1 MATNG
6 TPESTKDFLQI
17 LSESNNE
24 SFFDEKLYGFIPG
37 GWLPDWVKQGYNQS
51 IEGMAREVLRGKPVF
66 NVDQEYDPNMLED
79 IGATVVSFLTPT
91 DVGAMF
97 LGGGVGGM
105 AVKKM
110 ATKKLIQAGINDKV
124 ANVAVGTGF
133 KRIQNQKSRTAKLA
147 VKFSR
152 DKLMEQAGAKAVTG
166 ASGLGFYSGLQSML
180 GQDISNEDVS
190 LVQTVK
196 DATIGATLGAAT
208 GGLGTKAGQLAKA
221 RGLGEKKF
229 TLPLGGE
236 VTGVKAVEKGTEVG
250 IFGTGGPLLEG
261 ELPSAESYIHA
272 AGVIGGLAAN
282 RAISKRII
290 HPPKK
295 FLEGELQKQRLNAFA
310 TAKAEQSAKMQ
321 RKEETWVNREGK
333 EVKILTD
340 WFNEHRNQEILK
352 IKNVKTGETE
362 KIPKSEFFGEKA
374 DWRRKKDTL
383 GRDVLS
389 GLQKRSFDYKKKGG
403 IADLE
408 FKNMVDRAEFGDSG
422 KTFGKARRYE
432 GKKKGRE
439 FHTDYEKLSYEGKQR
454 LLNDLEVRRDLKRD
468 LKNWESLGFKIPNA
482 SYQSVLQEHLPSVYN
497 IINGLKPKWMRITD
511 NPLSRAVVKK
521 FYDLD
526 ARQSQLNR
534 SQFYLLNK
542 LAYYTKDGKTIKG
555 LSNLNE
561 KQAIELGVDLR
572 SSDPAARSRSRN
584 YKRMLNAQY
593 RIAEKAGVPLA
604 EKLEDYFPR
613 FLNKKIA
620 NILRK
625 DISKIIEND
634 KDLNMFGSK
643 IADNTAVAS
652 KILAA
657 REAGSFSPETI
668 KALDGIVRQF
678 EAKDVAS
685 KKRAYAKAFQ
695 IMRDEVF
702 GEYISV
708 NKNLE
713 VRRKKH
719 SLPDELFE
727 TDARFVLPNYASQLS
742 KRAAYVEI
750 AGKKGQKVYKD
761 IKALEDKNVRMYE
774 EAELLRK
781 AFDAYT
787 GKIELDKAYNWKPKS
802 QKLLNDMV
810 NFQVATKIG
819 LGLATIPNITQVFIS
834 STLRAGY
841 APFIRGSYNYLTSK
855 RYRNQMEKHVGAG
868 SLELH
873 QMLSDFHAADTSWWG
888 KKADQFT
895 TYSGFKGI
903 NRVNM
908 LVSAYTGYE
917 AALRWQKIAKTSNYK
932 ARRDWAKANLKDMGV
947 TDVNQKLNQKVM
959 SRAMYEFARD
969 TQLQKNVMREPDFA
983 NDPRFRPFF
992 LFKRF
997 GYRQVEYLTR
1007 ELNKEV
1013 KRGNAAIIL
1022 RLAAGGMAG
1031 GMFVN
1036 SAKRFLQDLISGED
1050 IFDEQYKL
1058 GEDEFGFNDILDNFA
1073 SVGAFGLVSDIVA
1086 SESKWRALEFAAKPA
1101 VVQDAMKAYT
1111 AMQKL
1116 ITDVEDFGLGFHTMQ
1131 RSLKNIAPIA
1141 GTLPRRAAQR
1151 LQTTGQRES
1160 YVKFRYSKIHPRILD
1175 YMIDGDDRMAGRLI
1189 REWNNS
1195 FPERPIMYDDIGPK
1209 AINRRLENKYK
1220 KRMNP

>member
-1 MATNG
+1 MPDTK
-6 TPESTKDFLQI
+6 TPESTKDFLQV
-17 LSESNNE
+17 LSQSNNE
-24 SFFDEKLYGFIPG
+24 SFFDEKLYGFVPG

-66 NVDQEYDPNMLED
+66 NVDQNYDPNMLED

-91 DVGAMF
+91 DVGSMF
-97 LGGGVGGM
+97 LGGGIGGL

-110 ATKKLIQAGINDKV
+110 ATKKLIQSGINDKV

-133 KRIQNQKSRTAKLA
+133 KRIQNQKERAAKLA
-147 VKFSR
+147 VKFNR
-152 DKLMEQAGAKAVTG
+152 GKVMEQAGAKATTG

-180 GQDISNEDVS
+180 GQEVTNDDIS

-208 GGLGTKAGQLAKA
+208 GGVGAKVSAIGKAKGYTPKQIMAM
-221 RGLGEKKF
+221 
-229 TLPLGGE
+229 
-236 VTGVKAVEKGTEVG
+236 EKGAEVG
-250 IFGTGGPLLEG
+250 VFGTAGPILEG

-282 RAISKRII
+282 RAISKRILE
-290 HPPKK
+290 PPKK
-295 FLEGELQKQRLNAFA
+295 FLKGELEKQKLNALA
-310 TAKAEQSAKMQ
+310 TARAEQNAMLQ
-321 RKEETWVNREGK
+321 RKGETWINREGR
-333 EVKILTD
+333 EVRILTD
-340 WFNEHRNQEILK
+340 WFNSRRNQEILK
-352 IKNVKTGETE
+352 IKDVKTGKTE
-362 KIPKSEFFGEKA
+362 KIPKSKFFDKGAE
-374 DWRRKKDTL
+374 WRRKNDTL
-383 GRDVLS
+383 GRDVLA
-389 GLQKRSFDYKKKGG
+389 GLQKRSFEYKRKGG
-403 IADLE
+403 ISDLE
-408 FKNMVDRAEFGDSG
+408 FKNMVDRAEFGGEGSFGAARKYKG
-422 KTFGKARRYE
+422 KQ
-432 GKKKGRE
+432 KKRE

-454 LLNDLEVRRDLKRD
+454 LLNNLEMRKDLKAD
-468 LKNWESLGFKIPNA
+468 LKKWESLGFKIPNA

-497 IINGLKPKWMRITD
+497 VINGLKPKWMRISD
-511 NPLSRAVVKK
+511 NPITQAIVKK

-542 LAYYTKDGKTIKG
+542 LVYYTKDGKSIKG

-561 KQAIELGVDLR
+561 KQATELGADLR
-572 SSDPAARSRSRN
+572 SADPAARSRSRN

-604 EKLEDYFPR
+604 EKVEDYFPR

-643 IADNTAVAS
+643 LADNTAVAS

-668 KALDGIVRQF
+668 KALDGLVKQF

-708 NKNLE
+708 NHNLE
-713 VRRKKH
+713 VKRRKHK
-719 SLPDELFE
+719 LPDELFE
-727 TDARFVLPNYASQLS
+727 TDSRFVLPNYASQLS
-742 KRAAYVEI
+742 KRAAYVEV
-750 AGKKGQKVYKD
+750 AGKKGDKIYKD
-761 IKALEDKNVRMYE
+761 IKALESDKVRMYE

-819 LGLATIPNITQVFIS
+819 LGFATIPNLTQVFIS
-834 STLRAGY
+834 SALRAGY

-855 RYRNQMEKHVGAG
+855 KYRNQMEKHVGAG

-888 KKADQFT
+888 KRADQIT
-895 TYSGFKGI
+895 TISGFKGI

-917 AALRWQKIAKTSNYK
+917 AALRWQKIAKTSKYK
-932 ARRDWAKANLKDMGV
+932 ARRNWAKENLKDMGV
-947 TDVNQKLNQKVM
+947 TDINQKLNQKVM

-997 GYRQVEYLTR
+997 GYRQFEYLTR

-1013 KRGNAAIIL
+1013 RRGNAAIVL

-1036 SAKRFLQDLISGED
+1036 GAKRFFQDLISGED
-1050 IFDEQYKL
+1050 IFDEQYKV
-1058 GEDEFGFNDILDNFA
+1058 GEDEFGFNDILDNFGA
-1073 SVGAFGLVSDIVA
+1073 VGAFGLVSDIVA

-1101 VVQDAMKAYT
+1101 IVQDALKAYD

-1116 ITDVEDFGLGFHTMQ
+1116 MKDTEDFGLGFHTMQ
-1131 RSLKNIAPIA
+1131 RSLKNIAPIF
-1141 GTLPRRAAQR
+1141 GTVPRRAAQQV
-1151 LQTTGQRES
+1151 QTKGQRES

-1175 YMIDGDDRMAGRLI
+1175 YMIDGNDRMARRLI
-1189 REWNNS
+1189 REWNRS

-1209 AINRRLENKYK
+1209 AINRRLENKYE

>member
-1 MATNG
+1 MPDTK
-6 TPESTKDFLQI
+6 TPESTKDFLQV
-17 LSESNNE
+17 LSQSNNE

-66 NVDQEYDPNMLED
+66 NVDQNYDPNMLED

-91 DVGAMF
+91 DVGSMF
-97 LGGGVGGM
+97 LGGGIGGL

-133 KRIQNQKSRTAKLA
+133 KRIQNQKERAAKLA
-147 VKFSR
+147 VKFNR
-152 DKLMEQAGAKAVTG
+152 GKVMEQAGAKATTG

-180 GQDISNEDVS
+180 GQEVTNDDIS

-208 GGLGTKAGQLAKA
+208 GGVGAKVSAIGKAKGYSPKQIMAM
-221 RGLGEKKF
+221 
-229 TLPLGGE
+229 
-236 VTGVKAVEKGTEVG
+236 EKGAEVG
-250 IFGTGGPLLEG
+250 VFGTAGPILEG

-282 RAISKRII
+282 RAISKRILE
-290 HPPKK
+290 PPKK
-295 FLEGELQKQRLNAFA
+295 FLKGELEKQKLNALA
-310 TAKAEQSAKMQ
+310 TARAEQNAMLQ
-321 RKEETWVNREGK
+321 RKGETWINREGR
-333 EVKILTD
+333 EVRILTD
-340 WFNEHRNQEILK
+340 WFNSRRNQEILK
-352 IKNVKTGETE
+352 IKDVKTGKTE
-362 KIPKSEFFGEKA
+362 KIPKSKFFDKGAE
-374 DWRRKKDTL
+374 WRRKNDTL
-383 GRDVLS
+383 GRDVLA
-389 GLQKRSFDYKKKGG
+389 GLQKRSFEYKKKGG
-403 IADLE
+403 ISDLE
-408 FKNMVDRAEFGDSG
+408 FKNMVDRAEFGGEGSFGAARKYKG
-422 KTFGKARRYE
+422 KQ
-432 GKKKGRE
+432 KKRE

-454 LLNDLEVRRDLKRD
+454 LLNDLEMRRDLKAD
-468 LKNWESLGFKIPNA
+468 LKKWESLGFKIPNA

-497 IINGLKPKWMRITD
+497 VINGLKPKWMRISD
-511 NPLSRAVVKK
+511 NPITQAIVKK

-542 LAYYTKDGKTIKG
+542 LVYYTKDGKSVKG
-555 LSNLNE
+555 LSNLSE
-561 KQAIELGVDLR
+561 KQAIELGADLR
-572 SSDPAARSRSRN
+572 SADPAARSRSRN

-593 RIAEKAGVPLA
+593 RIAEKAGIPLA
-604 EKLEDYFPR
+604 EKVEDYFPR

-643 IADNTAVAS
+643 LADNTAVAS

-668 KALDGIVRQF
+668 KALDGLVKQF
-678 EAKDVAS
+678 EAKDVAN

-708 NKNLE
+708 NHNLE
-713 VRRKKH
+713 VKRRKHK
-719 SLPDELFE
+719 LPDELFE

-742 KRAAYVEI
+742 KRAAYVEV
-750 AGKKGQKVYKD
+750 AGKKGDKIYKD
-761 IKALEDKNVRMYE
+761 IKALESDKVRMYE

-819 LGLATIPNITQVFIS
+819 LGFATIPNLTQVFIS
-834 STLRAGY
+834 SALRAGY

-855 RYRNQMEKHVGAG
+855 KYRNQMEKHVGAG

-888 KKADQFT
+888 KRADQFT
-895 TYSGFKGI
+895 TYSGFKHI
-903 NRVNM
+903 NRANM

-917 AALRWQKIAKTSNYK
+917 AALRWQKIAKTSKYK
-932 ARRDWAKANLKDMGV
+932 ARRNWAKENLKDMGV
-947 TDVNQKLNQKVM
+947 TDINQKLNQKVM

-997 GYRQVEYLTR
+997 GYRQFEYLTR

-1013 KRGNAAIIL
+1013 KRGNAAIVL

-1036 SAKRFLQDLISGED
+1036 AAKRFLQDLISGED
-1050 IFDEQYKL
+1050 IFDEQYKV
-1058 GEDEFGFNDILDNFA
+1058 GEDEFGFNDILDNFGA
-1073 SVGAFGLVSDIVA
+1073 VGAFGLVSDIVA

-1101 VVQDAMKAYT
+1101 VVQDALKAYD

-1116 ITDVEDFGLGFHTMQ
+1116 MKDTEDFGLGFHTMQ
-1131 RSLKNIAPIA
+1131 RSLKNIAPIL
-1141 GTLPRRAAQR
+1141 GTVPRRAAQR
-1151 LQTTGQRES
+1151 LQTKGQRES

-1175 YMIDGDDRMAGRLI
+1175 YMIDGNDRMARRLI
-1189 REWNNS
+1189 REWNRS

-1209 AINRRLENKYK
+1209 AINRRLENKYEK
-1220 KRMNP
+1220 QMNP

>member
-1 MATNG
+1 MPDTK
-6 TPESTKDFLQI
+6 TPESTKDFLQV
-17 LSESNNE
+17 LSQSNNE
-24 SFFDEKLYGFIPG
+24 SFFDETLYGFIPG

-66 NVDQEYDPNMLED
+66 NVDQNYDPNMLED
-79 IGATVVSFLTPT
+79 IGATVMSFLTPT

-97 LGGGVGGM
+97 LGGGVGGL

-133 KRIQNQKSRTAKLA
+133 KRIQNHKERAAKLA
-147 VKFSR
+147 VKFNR
-152 DKLMEQAGAKAVTG
+152 GKVMEQAGAKATTG

-180 GQDISNEDVS
+180 GQEVTNDDIS

-208 GGLGTKAGQLAKA
+208 GGVGAKVSAIGKAKGYSPKQIMAM
-221 RGLGEKKF
+221 
-229 TLPLGGE
+229 
-236 VTGVKAVEKGTEVG
+236 EKGAEVG
-250 IFGTGGPLLEG
+250 VFGTAGPILEG

-282 RAISKRII
+282 RAISKRILE
-290 HPPKK
+290 PPKK
-295 FLEGELQKQRLNAFA
+295 FLKGELEKQKLNALA
-310 TAKAEQSAKMQ
+310 TARAEQNAMLQ
-321 RKEETWVNREGK
+321 RKGETWINREGR
-333 EVKILTD
+333 EVRILTD
-340 WFNEHRNQEILK
+340 WFNSRRNQEILK
-352 IKNVKTGETE
+352 IKDVKTGKTE
-362 KIPKSEFFGEKA
+362 KIPKSKFFDKGAE
-374 DWRRKKDTL
+374 WRRKNDTL
-383 GRDVLS
+383 GRDVLA
-389 GLQKRSFDYKKKGG
+389 GLQKRSFEYKRKGG
-403 IADLE
+403 ISDLE
-408 FKNMVDRAEFGDSG
+408 FKNMVDRAEFGGEGSFGAARKYKG
-422 KTFGKARRYE
+422 KQ
-432 GKKKGRE
+432 KKRE

-454 LLNDLEVRRDLKRD
+454 LLNDLEMRRDLKAD
-468 LKNWESLGFKIPNA
+468 LKKWESLGFKIPNA

-497 IINGLKPKWMRITD
+497 VINGLKPKWMRISD
-511 NPLSRAVVKK
+511 NPITQTIVKK

-542 LAYYTKDGKTIKG
+542 LVYYTKDGKSIKG
-555 LSNLNE
+555 LSNLSE
-561 KQAIELGVDLR
+561 KQAIELGADLR
-572 SSDPAARSRSRN
+572 SADPAARSRSRN

-593 RIAEKAGVPLA
+593 RIAEKAGIPLA
-604 EKLEDYFPR
+604 EKVEDYFPR

-643 IADNTAVAS
+643 LADNTAVAS

-668 KALDGIVRQF
+668 KALDGLVKQF

-708 NKNLE
+708 NHNLE
-713 VRRKKH
+713 VKRRKHK
-719 SLPDELFE
+719 LPDELFE

-742 KRAAYVEI
+742 KRAAYVEV
-750 AGKKGQKVYKD
+750 AGKKGDKIYKD
-761 IKALEDKNVRMYE
+761 IKALESDKVRMYE

-819 LGLATIPNITQVFIS
+819 LGFATIPNLTQVFIS
-834 STLRAGY
+834 SALRAGY

-855 RYRNQMEKHVGAG
+855 KYRNQMEKHVGAG

-888 KKADQFT
+888 KRADQIT
-895 TYSGFKGI
+895 TISGFKGI

-917 AALRWQKIAKTSNYK
+917 AALRWQKIAKTSKYK
-932 ARRDWAKANLKDMGV
+932 ARRNWAKENLKDMGV
-947 TDVNQKLNQKVM
+947 TDINQKLNQKVM

-997 GYRQVEYLTR
+997 GYRQFEYLTR

-1013 KRGNAAIIL
+1013 KRGNAAIVL

-1036 SAKRFLQDLISGED
+1036 GAKRFFQDLISGED
-1050 IFDEQYKL
+1050 IFDEQYKV
-1058 GEDEFGFNDILDNFA
+1058 GEDEFGFNDILDNFGA
-1073 SVGAFGLVSDIVA
+1073 VGAFGLVSDIVA

-1101 VVQDAMKAYT
+1101 IVQDALKAYD

-1116 ITDVEDFGLGFHTMQ
+1116 MKDTEDFGLGFHTMQ
-1131 RSLKNIAPIA
+1131 RSLKNIAPIF
-1141 GTLPRRAAQR
+1141 GTIPRRAAQQV
-1151 LQTTGQRES
+1151 QTKGQRES

-1175 YMIDGDDRMAGRLI
+1175 YMIDGNDRMARRLI
-1189 REWNNS
+1189 REWNRS

-1209 AINRRLENKYK
+1209 AINRRLENKYEK
-1220 KRMNP
+1220 QMNP

>member
-1 MATNG
+1 MPDTK
-6 TPESTKDFLQI
+6 TPESTKDFLQV
-17 LSESNNE
+17 LSQSNNE
-24 SFFDEKLYGFIPG
+24 SFFDEKLYGFVPG

-66 NVDQEYDPNMLED
+66 NVDQNYDPNMLED

-91 DVGAMF
+91 DVGSMF
-97 LGGGVGGM
+97 LGGGIGGL

-110 ATKKLIQAGINDKV
+110 ATKKLIQSGINDKV

-133 KRIQNQKSRTAKLA
+133 KRIQNQKERAAKLA
-147 VKFSR
+147 VKFNR
-152 DKLMEQAGAKAVTG
+152 GKVMEQAGAKATTG

-180 GQDISNEDVS
+180 GQEVTNDDIS

-208 GGLGTKAGQLAKA
+208 GGVGAKVSAIGKAKGYTPKQIMAM
-221 RGLGEKKF
+221 
-229 TLPLGGE
+229 
-236 VTGVKAVEKGTEVG
+236 EKGAEVG
-250 IFGTGGPLLEG
+250 VFGTAGPILEG

-282 RAISKRII
+282 RAISKRILE
-290 HPPKK
+290 PPKK
-295 FLEGELQKQRLNAFA
+295 FLKGELEKQKLNALA
-310 TAKAEQSAKMQ
+310 TARAEQNAMLQ
-321 RKEETWVNREGK
+321 RKGETWINREGR
-333 EVKILTD
+333 EVRILTD
-340 WFNEHRNQEILK
+340 WFNSRRNQEILK
-352 IKNVKTGETE
+352 IKDVKTGKTE
-362 KIPKSEFFGEKA
+362 KIPKSKFFDKGAE
-374 DWRRKKDTL
+374 WRRKNDTL
-383 GRDVLS
+383 GRDVLA
-389 GLQKRSFDYKKKGG
+389 GLQKRSFEYKRKGG
-403 IADLE
+403 ISDLE
-408 FKNMVDRAEFGDSG
+408 FKNMVDRAEFGGEGSFGAARKYKG
-422 KTFGKARRYE
+422 KQ
-432 GKKKGRE
+432 KKRE

-454 LLNDLEVRRDLKRD
+454 LLNNLEMRKDLKAD
-468 LKNWESLGFKIPNA
+468 LKKWESLGFKIPNA

-497 IINGLKPKWMRITD
+497 VINGLKPKWMRISD
-511 NPLSRAVVKK
+511 NPITQAIVKK

-542 LAYYTKDGKTIKG
+542 LVYYTKDGKSIKG

-561 KQAIELGVDLR
+561 KQATELGADLR
-572 SSDPAARSRSRN
+572 SADPAARSRSRN

-604 EKLEDYFPR
+604 EKVEDYFPR

-643 IADNTAVAS
+643 LADNTAVAS

-668 KALDGIVRQF
+668 KALDGLVKQF

-708 NKNLE
+708 NHNLE
-713 VRRKKH
+713 VKRRKHK
-719 SLPDELFE
+719 LPDELFE
-727 TDARFVLPNYASQLS
+727 TDSRFVLPNYASQLS
-742 KRAAYVEI
+742 KRAAYVEV
-750 AGKKGQKVYKD
+750 AGKKGDKIYKD
-761 IKALEDKNVRMYE
+761 IKALESDKVRMYE

-819 LGLATIPNITQVFIS
+819 LGFATIPNLTQVFIS
-834 STLRAGY
+834 SALRAGY

-855 RYRNQMEKHVGAG
+855 KYRNQMEKHVGAG

-888 KKADQFT
+888 KRADQIT
-895 TYSGFKGI
+895 TISGFKGI

-917 AALRWQKIAKTSNYK
+917 AALRWQKIAKTSKYK
-932 ARRDWAKANLKDMGV
+932 ARRNWAKENLKDMGV
-947 TDVNQKLNQKVM
+947 TDINQKLNQKVM

-997 GYRQVEYLTR
+997 GYRQFEYLTR

-1013 KRGNAAIIL
+1013 RRGNAAIVL

-1036 SAKRFLQDLISGED
+1036 GAKRFFQDLISGED
-1050 IFDEQYKL
+1050 IFDEQYKV
-1058 GEDEFGFNDILDNFA
+1058 GEDEFGFNDILDNFGA
-1073 SVGAFGLVSDIVA
+1073 VGAFGLVSDIVA

-1101 VVQDAMKAYT
+1101 IVQDALKAYD

-1116 ITDVEDFGLGFHTMQ
+1116 MKDTEDFGLGFHTMQ
-1131 RSLKNIAPIA
+1131 RSLKNIAPIF
-1141 GTLPRRAAQR
+1141 GTVPRRAAQQV
-1151 LQTTGQRES
+1151 QTKGQRES

-1175 YMIDGDDRMAGRLI
+1175 YMIDGNDRMARRLI
-1189 REWNNS
+1189 REWNRS

-1209 AINRRLENKYK
+1209 AINRRLENKYEK
-1220 KRMNP
+1220 QMNP